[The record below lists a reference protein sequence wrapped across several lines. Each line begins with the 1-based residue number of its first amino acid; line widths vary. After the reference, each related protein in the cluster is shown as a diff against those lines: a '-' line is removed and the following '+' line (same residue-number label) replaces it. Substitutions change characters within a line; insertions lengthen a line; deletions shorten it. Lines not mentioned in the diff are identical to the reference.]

1 MQQMFIVPFVIVS
14 ISNDHSGDFSSEEAL
29 IVVVG
34 VLQVDFPCSVVV
46 PRLVPTVHGF
56 NFEGFRVSCGPLV
69 GLRMLQQ

>member
-1 MQQMFIVPFVIVS
+1 MVGTPSVIVS
-14 ISNDHSGDFSSEEAL
+14 FSIDHGWDFSSEEAS

-34 VLQVDFPCSVVV
+34 VLRVDFPCSVVV